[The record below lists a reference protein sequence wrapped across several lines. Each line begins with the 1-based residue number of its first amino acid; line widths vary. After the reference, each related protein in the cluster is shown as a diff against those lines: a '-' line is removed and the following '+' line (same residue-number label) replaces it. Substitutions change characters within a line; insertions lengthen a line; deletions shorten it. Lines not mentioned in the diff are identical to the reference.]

1 MNNSWLDIDVVED
14 NDDYYYIMQQIDDY
28 VVINDRTGERMGVH
42 NNIRSA
48 HKQLRIL
55 NDGNDS
61 IKVT

>member
-48 HKQLRIL
+48 YKQLRVL
-55 NDGNDS
+55 NENKDNTT
-61 IKVT
+61 I